1 MGDKL
6 PAPVSAPGATPADL
20 EAHSPTEAQKADAT
34 KTPTTTPSSSSSSSS
49 LTDEIDLNYA
59 YIPLLIYCMVSGLSD
74 SVAFNAAGVFV
85 SMQTGNTIFLA
96 LGASHLPAAQPRLW
110 LKALVSIGCFQF
122 GAFAFSQFR
131 HFGSQKRKVVLF
143 VSCFI
148 QAALVIVA
156 AALAQAA
163 VIPAFADSKLSTIAE
178 SATREAQANDY
189 IVLCPIALLAFQF
202 GGQIYTSRVL
212 GYGEVPTIVLTSL
225 YCDLFSDPKLFAPL
239 TTNATRNRRIA
250 AAILTLVG
258 GIAGGWLQRSRAG
271 MPGALWIAAALKLA
285 IAVSWLVWPAKKK
298 VEKKET

>member
-6 PAPVSAPGATPADL
+6 PAPVSTPGPTAADL
-20 EAHSPTEAQKADAT
+20 EAHSPTEAQKGAQDT
-34 KTPTTTPSSSSSSSS
+34 RKTTSASS
-49 LTDEIDLNYA
+49 LSDEIDLTYA
-59 YIPLLIYCMVSGLSD
+59 YIPLLIYCLVSGLSD

-110 LKALVSIGCFQF
+110 LKALISIACFQF

-131 HFGSQKRKVVLF
+131 RLGPAGSTQQRKFVLF

-148 QAALVIVA
+148 QAALVVVA

-163 VIPAFADSKLSTIAE
+163 IIPAFADANLSTLAE
-178 SATREAQANDY
+178 SATREAQANDF

-212 GYGEVPTIVLTSL
+212 GYGEVPTNVLTSL
-225 YCDLFSDPKLFAPL
+225 YCDLFSDPKLFVSIR
-239 TTNATRNRRIA
+239 TNAKRNRRVA
-250 AAILTLVG
+250 AAFLTLVG
-258 GIAGGWLQRSRAG
+258 GIAGGWLQRSQAG

-285 IAVSWLVWPAKKK
+285 IAVAWLVWPAKKK
-298 VEKKET
+298 TEKK